1 MQYAYRLAPLAIC
14 VVLYNKFTWFVLL
27 IAAFGLVS
35 PTGLYF
41 TPKICISPPK
51 LYLTP
56 QFVFHPPAPLKGG

>member
-41 TPKICISPPK
+41 TPK
-51 LYLTP
+51 
-56 QFVFHPPAPLKGG
+56 FVFHPPNCISPLNLYFTPLPP